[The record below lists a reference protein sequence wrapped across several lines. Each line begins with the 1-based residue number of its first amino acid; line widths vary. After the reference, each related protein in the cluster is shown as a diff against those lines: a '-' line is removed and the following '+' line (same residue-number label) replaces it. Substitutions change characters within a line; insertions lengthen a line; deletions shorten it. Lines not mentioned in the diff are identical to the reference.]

1 VNTAPTSPAIPLAP
15 LRVLYADDM
24 REMRELLT
32 ILLGREGHR
41 VETVEDGD
49 LAWERLAADP
59 AAFDLLVTDHH
70 MPRVNGLELV
80 ARVRRLPFA
89 GKILVLS
96 SEISPGVRAAYAEH
110 RVDEVLEKPVFPGTL
125 RDALRALFA
134 PTGAGA

>member
-1 VNTAPTSPAIPLAP
+1 MTFAADHDSAPLTP

-24 REMRELLT
+24 PEMRELLK

-49 LAWERLAADP
+49 VAFERLADNP

-70 MPRVNGLELV
+70 MARVNGLELV
-80 ARVRRLPFA
+80 TRVRRLPFA

-96 SEISPGVRAAYAEH
+96 SEISPAVRAAYEAQ

-125 RDALRALFA
+125 RQVLRGLFA
-134 PTGAGA
+134 PAGP